1 MVSRNNREVLVLRMA
16 DTWNTNVHRLVEYLK
31 AAFPGTGGK
40 TGLNDYYSR
49 TGTWPTIEQAI
60 RDNQRVFISRLK
72 VQKLRDQSEA
82 SVRSGYGLGTH
93 WVRSYMAWD
102 IMGVYA

>member
-1 MVSRNNREVLVLRMA
+1 MTVRIDPQSQTGICTSHRMCYVMVN
-16 DTWNTNVHRLVEYLK
+16 
-31 AAFPGTGGK
+31 
-40 TGLNDYYSR
+40 
-49 TGTWPTIEQAI
+49 
-60 RDNQRVFISRLK
+60 SRLK

-82 SVRSGYGLGTH
+82 SVRSGYGLGTD

>member
-1 MVSRNNREVLVLRMA
+1 MAWLLNMVSRNNREVFVFHMA

-60 RDNQRVFISRLK
+60 RDNQRVFITAQDRLCNADCRRRYPFFIN
-72 VQKLRDQSEA
+72 VS
-82 SVRSGYGLGTH
+82 
-93 WVRSYMAWD
+93 D
-102 IMGVYA
+102 ILDFLLN